1 MKAVFVVLF
10 SLIALSSFS
19 QAGAE
24 IELEPFAKVNGPI
37 GIVWDGSKF
46 LVSVRE
52 KGNESVSKLATVSND
67 GSSIKPILPNF
78 AGGHEVYFAM
88 SHGLNGFPKGHIY
101 MVSFD
106 AIVEI
111 QPSLTSFRNLS
122 RPYPFDPAI
131 FLAFDT
137 VGSWGNALLATTEDG
152 SIWSIDAL
160 GNAERIIVLGQ
171 HTWFEGIAVAPL
183 DFGKIGGYLV
193 LSSKEQEKV
202 IAISPDKQHKVV
214 DIASFTG
221 EQPEHVFF
229 IPPSKDLLIAVNE
242 ENQIMRV
249 SAQQL
254 KPYVGSMFLVTEG
267 ERDRIGSIYAITP
280 SGDGYNV
287 TRLFSKK
294 NPHFEGYTFVEP
306 KSDFSALY
314 GSSFPYLLVGIAGI
328 MIIVGMIAAN
338 RKSWAA

>member
-1 MKAVFVVLF
+1 MKAAFIILF
-10 SLIALSSFS
+10 SIIVLSSFS
-19 QAGAE
+19 HASAK

-52 KGNESVSKLATVSND
+52 KGNESISKLATLSSD
-67 GSSIKPILPNF
+67 GSSIKPIFPNF
-78 AGGHEVYFAM
+78 VGGHEVYFAM
-88 SHGLNGFPKGHIY
+88 SHGLKGFPKGYIY

-111 QPSLTSFRNLS
+111 EPSLTSFGNLS

-137 VGSWGNALLATTEDG
+137 VGTWGNALLATTEDG
-152 SIWSIDAL
+152 SVWSINASGD
-160 GNAERIIVLGQ
+160 AERIIVLGQ

-214 DIASFTG
+214 EIASVTG

-229 IPPSKDLLIAVNE
+229 IPPSKDLLIALNE

-249 SAQQL
+249 SARQL

-294 NPHFEGYTFVEP
+294 NPHFEGYTFVES
-306 KSDFSALY
+306 KGDLSALY
-314 GSSFPYLLVGIAGI
+314 GSSFPYLLAGIAGI
-328 MIIVGMIAAN
+328 AIFIVIIVAN
-338 RKSWAA
+338 RKLRSA